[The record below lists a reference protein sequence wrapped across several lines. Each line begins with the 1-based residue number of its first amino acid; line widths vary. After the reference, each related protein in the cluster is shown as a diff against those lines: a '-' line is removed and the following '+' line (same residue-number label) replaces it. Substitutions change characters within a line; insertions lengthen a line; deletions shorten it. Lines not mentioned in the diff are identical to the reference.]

1 MYIRVVSNSSVIVS
15 TGLVR
20 MWKEV
25 FMAHFKALFALRDLV
40 GLRSKILNPWSPEYV
55 GVLTTKPRYSVHCYC
70 FLIYFSAPLS
80 LWRRIIELYYGS
92 SEVRL
97 GEMVVVYFNVL
108 LKDLFRD
115 TEEYNKKAEAQ
126 IWTRVMLNTKH
137 IAMFSCF
144 WIAI

>member
-1 MYIRVVSNSSVIVS
+1 
-15 TGLVR
+15 
-20 MWKEV
+20 
-25 FMAHFKALFALRDLV
+25 
-40 GLRSKILNPWSPEYV
+40 
-55 GVLTTKPRYSVHCYC
+55 
-70 FLIYFSAPLS
+70 LIYFSAPLS

-126 IWTRVMLNTKH
+126 I
-137 IAMFSCF
+137 
-144 WIAI
+144 

>member
-1 MYIRVVSNSSVIVS
+1 
-15 TGLVR
+15 
-20 MWKEV
+20 
-25 FMAHFKALFALRDLV
+25 
-40 GLRSKILNPWSPEYV
+40 
-55 GVLTTKPRYSVHCYC
+55 
-70 FLIYFSAPLS
+70 
-80 LWRRIIELYYGS
+80 
-92 SEVRL
+92 
-97 GEMVVVYFNVL
+97 MVVVYFNVL